1 MSDPTPAAPDID
13 RRELFAT
20 ALAGLLASAAVPAAE
35 AAASAAGCSEGTAQP
50 AWYRDKNKDGSYPP
64 CDEKLRAE
72 IDAVLRR
79 TEALWNA
86 QEWWKLPEEVWDRD
100 DPSPM
105 YVAEELYD
113 VMIGWPTLDKYI
125 FPPKKG
131 LEAFRW
137 GYANLWV
144 KELAPGLCLALY
156 DHWFEIKLRVPGP
169 VGTPRAG
176 FDRVLSIYRRT
187 DRGWRQSLY
196 AQCPLGPDTYI
207 RRALEKLVRPD
218 FNDFVE
224 DIRTRKLDD
233 PRLNKG

>member
-1 MSDPTPAAPDID
+1 MSDSSDDRPELD
-13 RRELFAT
+13 RRDLFGSALG
-20 ALAGLLASAAVPAAE
+20 ALLLAGAAGAAE
-35 AAASAAGCSEGTAQP
+35 SGPAKKSPAGHCDETKEGV
-50 AWYRDKNKDGSYPP
+50 YPP

-79 TEALWNA
+79 TEQLWNA

-113 VMIGWPTLDKYI
+113 VMIGWPTLDRYI

-137 GYANLWV
+137 GYCNLWV
-144 KELAPGLCLALY
+144 KELAPGVCLALY
-156 DHWFEIKLRVPGP
+156 DHWFEIKIRSAGP

-187 DRGWRQSLY
+187 DKGWRQSLY

-207 RRALEKLVRPD
+207 RRALEKLVHPD
-218 FNDFVE
+218 FAGFVE
-224 DIRTRKLDD
+224 DVRKRAIDD
-233 PRLNKG
+233 PRLKQQQP